1 MSHQAECCYQSA
13 AVNASQAANSAATVA
28 VGGGGGGGGGG
39 HHHHSSNSNN
49 GGSINMTRMPVAP
62 ANVFSPLERL
72 EAMSTDYDMLKPLL
86 MFNIEN
92 IQTYRADCKYRK
104 ARK

>member
-13 AVNASQAANSAATVA
+13 ASAAAATAAGLSAQASQVA
-28 VGGGGGGGGGG
+28 
-39 HHHHSSNSNN
+39 HQQTTN
-49 GGSINMTRMPVAP
+49 GMNGTRVPVS

-72 EAMSTDYDMLKPLL
+72 EAMSSDYDMLKPLL